1 MVAIELVHHHWSL
14 RPLAI
19 GIEFRDP
26 WTAQLNQS
34 KVPPSKMSSSREAK
48 LFWYLWRGLAC
59 VQWHWPLDR
68 SRVPCGVGLVR
79 CCGGGQVQIMSSLM
93 WRWCRRSH
101 GTSDIF
107 LIIWYEWYSWE
118 RERESWGS
126 VLLRWMCWL
135 WLIAHNI
142 RYMLAS

>member
-1 MVAIELVHHHWSL
+1 MQL
-14 RPLAI
+14 RLSTIIDHCVPWQLASSFETL
-19 GIEFRDP
+19 G
-26 WTAQLNQS
+26 QLNLTNPKS
-34 KVPPSKMSSSREAK
+34 
-48 LFWYLWRGLAC
+48 L
-59 VQWHWPLDR
+59 PLR
-68 SRVPCGVGLVR
+68 CLVLGKRNSFGTCGVGLVR

-107 LIIWYEWYSWE
+107 LIIWYECYSWERE